1 VNASKV
7 PLWNGPAPKPRDA
20 SVAAQRLVDLANMVP
35 RGKWASYGDLSDAYI
50 ARHREN
56 MVARGVASALS
67 LLPVNAYI
75 EERLLEDQQPRVNQW
90 HVPWHRI
97 RLTDGRAVSRKF
109 GAVPSD
115 DYVNQ
120 MFVNEGGVLRH
131 GAATDGCRFNLIG
144 AVRSAQPSGRQDP
157 DVVSQS
163 APPRRELTDEQRARL
178 AARAE
183 ERRHRLSK

>member
-1 VNASKV
+1 MNASKV

-109 GAVPSD
+109 GAV
-115 DYVNQ
+115 
-120 MFVNEGGVLRH
+120 
-131 GAATDGCRFNLIG
+131 
-144 AVRSAQPSGRQDP
+144 RSAQPSGRQDP